1 MKELKTNK
9 KRDAQKKRPSNK
21 VRVVSLEAGRESVV
35 GKICERGRVW
45 DESERERWEWW
56 VDRVRRCGMSMN
68 RQVRDRDWN

>member
-35 GKICERGRVW
+35 GKICERGRV
-45 DESERERWEWW
+45 
-56 VDRVRRCGMSMN
+56 
-68 RQVRDRDWN
+68 